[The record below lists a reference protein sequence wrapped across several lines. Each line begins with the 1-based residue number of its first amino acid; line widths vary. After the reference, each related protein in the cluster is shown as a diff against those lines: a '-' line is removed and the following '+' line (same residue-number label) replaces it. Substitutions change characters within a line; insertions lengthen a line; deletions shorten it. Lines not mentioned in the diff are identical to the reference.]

1 MALVGE
7 SELSEENR
15 VLYKRARRL
24 INYMTQPFF
33 VAEEQT
39 GRKGEYVKLAETIE
53 DVQKILDG
61 KLDGVDEES
70 LLYLGSLKKVKL
82 KRANP
87 TSRKATL
94 LARKAEEKKDEK

>member
-15 VLYKRARRL
+15 VLYRRAKRL

-39 GRKGEYVKLAETIE
+39 GRKGEFVKLKETVE
-53 DVQKILDG
+53 DVKKILEG
-61 KLDGVDEES
+61 KLDKVEEEK
-70 LLYLGSLKKVKL
+70 LLYIGSLTKGKDAKK
-82 KRANP
+82 
-87 TSRKATL
+87 
-94 LARKAEEKKDEK
+94 